1 MAGSSGPGHPSASK
15 RLVRSQQGTRFRL
28 ETRAQVDGVIRRL
41 RLASGLVMLA
51 YVTTHFVN
59 HSLGLISVQ
68 AMDAALVEIYKYWA
82 SPLGGVLLYGAFA
95 IHYSLALWALWL
107 RRSLKMPLA
116 EATQLVLGFSIPFFL
131 TAHVLQTRVADT
143 FFGADYGYYSSVL
156 YSFFVTHP
164 LNGWLQL
171 TVLVIAWVH
180 AMIGLWFWLRL
191 KPWYPRWQPILYAF
205 TLLLPTLAILGFFE
219 GGRQVMAL
227 AEDPAWM
234 AQLAQD
240 HPHAAPADAAFLDEM
255 VVWVRYAFLAALVA
269 VLAARLARSRW
280 QRRHGIVRLTYPSGR
295 IVQIVRGVS
304 VLEASRMAGIPH
316 ASVCGGRGRCS
327 TCRIK
332 VDGPQEALV
341 PPAPEEVKVLRRV
354 GAAPDVRLACQL
366 RPHGDLRVTPLLP
379 ASAQASDGFRR
390 PGYLHGA
397 EREIAILFG
406 DLRSFTQL
414 SEKKLPYD
422 LVFLLNRYFAETGH
436 AVEATG
442 GRIDKFIGD
451 GVMALFGLDA
461 GVEAGCREALAAAR
475 QMSERMEALNRALVH
490 DISEPLR
497 IGIGIHTGPA
507 IVGEMGYGSA
517 VSVTAVGDA
526 VNTASRIEGLTK
538 TYACELVISEAVAL
552 RAGVDLG
559 AAPRHEIEIRG
570 RVERLVV
577 RTFASAQD
585 LPVVQRGA
593 AKKMERVAAA
603 E

>member
-1 MAGSSGPGHPSASK
+1 M
-15 RLVRSQQGTRFRL
+15 
-28 ETRAQVDGVIRRL
+28 IRRL
-41 RLASGLVMLA
+41 RLASGLVMFA

-59 HSLGLISVQ
+59 HSLGLVSVHV
-68 AMDAALVEIYKYWA
+68 MDRALEHIYHYWA
-82 SPLGGVLLYGAFA
+82 SLLGSVLLYGAFA
-95 IHYSLALWALWL
+95 THYSLALWALWL
-107 RRSLKMPLA
+107 RRSLKMPFA

-131 TAHVLQTRVADT
+131 TDHVLQTRVADT
-143 FFGADYGYYSSVL
+143 FYGADVGYYSTML
-156 YSFFVTHP
+156 HTYFVSNP
-164 LNGWLQL
+164 LRGGLQL
-171 TVLVIAWVH
+171 MVLVIAWVH

-191 KPWYPRWQPILYAF
+191 KPWYQRWQPILYAF
-205 TLLLPTLAILGFFE
+205 ALLMPTLAILGFFE
-219 GGRQVMAL
+219 GGRQVTAM
-227 AEDPAWM
+227 AEDPAWV

-240 HPHAAPADAAFLDEM
+240 HPRPAPADAAVIDQL
-255 VVWVRYAFLAALVA
+255 VVWVRYAFVAALLA
-269 VLAARLARSRW
+269 VLAARLARW
-280 QRRHGIVRLTYPSGR
+280 HWERRRGVVRLTYPNGR
-295 IVQIVRGVS
+295 VVEIVRGVS

-327 TCRIK
+327 TCRIR
-332 VDGPQEALV
+332 VAGPQEAVL

-379 ASAQASDGFRR
+379 ATAQARDGFGR

-397 EREIAILFG
+397 EREIVILFG

-436 AVEATG
+436 AVEAAG

-451 GVMALFGLDA
+451 GVMALFGLDS

-475 QMSERMEALNRALVH
+475 DMSERMETLNRALIH
-490 DISEPLR
+490 DLPEPLR

-507 IVGEMGYGSA
+507 IVGEMGYGTA
-517 VSVTAVGDA
+517 VSITAVGDS
-526 VNTASRIEGLTK
+526 VNTASRVEGLTK

-559 AAPRHEIEIRG
+559 AAARHEIEIRG
-570 RVERLVV
+570 RVEGLVV
-577 RTFASAQD
+577 RTFTSARD
-585 LPVVQRGA
+585 LPVLGRGA
-593 AKKMERVAAA
+593 LKKVQSVAA

>member
-1 MAGSSGPGHPSASK
+1 MN
-15 RLVRSQQGTRFRL
+15 
-28 ETRAQVDGVIRRL
+28 GVIRRL

-68 AMDAALVEIYKYWA
+68 AMDGALEHIYEYWA
-82 SPLGGVLLYGAFA
+82 SQFGAVLLYGAFA
-95 IHYSLALWALWL
+95 THYSLALWALWL
-107 RRSLKMPLA
+107 RRSLKMPFA

-131 TAHVLQTRVADT
+131 TDHVLQTRVADT
-143 FFGADYGYYSSVL
+143 FYGAGVGYYSAVL
-156 YSFFVTHP
+156 QTYFVTNP
-164 LNGWLQL
+164 LRGALQFA
-171 TVLVIAWVH
+171 VLLIAWVH

-191 KPWYPRWQPILYAF
+191 KRWYPRWQPILYAF
-205 TLLLPTLAILGFFE
+205 ALLLPTLAILGALE
-219 GGRQVMAL
+219 AGRQVTAM
-227 AEDPAWM
+227 AEDPAWV
-234 AQLAQD
+234 AQFTQD
-240 HPHAAPADAAFLDEM
+240 HPRPAPADAAFLDQL
-255 VVWVRYAFLAALVA
+255 VVWVRYAFVAALLA
-269 VLAARLARSRW
+269 VLAARVVRWYW
-280 QRRHGIVRLTYPSGR
+280 QRRHGVVRLTYPSGR
-295 IVQIVRGVS
+295 VVPIVRGVS

-327 TCRIK
+327 TCRIR
-332 VDGPQEALV
+332 VDGPPEAVLV
-341 PPAPEEVKVLRRV
+341 PAPEEVKVLRRV

-379 ASAQASDGFRR
+379 ATAQARDGFSR

-436 AVEATG
+436 AVEAAG
-442 GRIDKFIGD
+442 GHIDKFIGD
-451 GVMALFGLDA
+451 GVMALFGLDS
-461 GVEAGCREALAAAR
+461 GVEAGCRQALAAAR
-475 QMSERMEALNRALVH
+475 DMSARMESLNHALVH
-490 DISEPLR
+490 DIPEPLR

-517 VSVTAVGDA
+517 VSVTAVGDS

-538 TYACELVISEAVAL
+538 TYGCELVISEAVAL
-552 RAGVDLG
+552 RAGIDVGD
-559 AAPRHEIEIRG
+559 APRHEIEIRG

-577 RTFASAQD
+577 RTFARARD
-585 LPVVQRGA
+585 LPERA
-593 AKKMERVAAA
+593 AGKKVERVAA